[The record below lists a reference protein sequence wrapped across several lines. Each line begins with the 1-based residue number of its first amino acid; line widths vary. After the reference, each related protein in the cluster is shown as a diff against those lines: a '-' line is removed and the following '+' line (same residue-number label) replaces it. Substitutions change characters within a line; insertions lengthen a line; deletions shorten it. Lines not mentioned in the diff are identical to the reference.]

1 MISWLP
7 IVRRT
12 QAVQCSTQT
21 PIRALPAVV
30 FAIEKGALVRR
41 KSRCPGLLK
50 TLFKGD
56 GSLKKTAERSKCGCI
71 LTPQQQRNRRRKMD
85 MEPDDRTGRYVGF
98 GISLGAAI
106 GCAIG
111 VAMGNFAMG
120 IGLGVG
126 VGSAVGAGLARRKP

>member
-1 MISWLP
+1 
-7 IVRRT
+7 
-12 QAVQCSTQT
+12 
-21 PIRALPAVV
+21 
-30 FAIEKGALVRR
+30 
-41 KSRCPGLLK
+41 
-50 TLFKGD
+50 LFKGD
-56 GSLKKTAERSKCGCI
+56 EPLKKTAEPSKSGCI
-71 LTPQQQRNRRRKMD
+71 LAPQQPRNRRRKMD

-126 VGSAVGAGLARRKP
+126 VGSAVGAGLARRRS

>member
-1 MISWLP
+1 MQ
-7 IVRRT
+7 RK
-12 QAVQCSTQT
+12 T
-21 PIRALPAVV
+21 PYLSAL
-30 FAIEKGALVRR
+30 E
-41 KSRCPGLLK
+41 
-50 TLFKGD
+50 TLFIRD
-56 GSLKKTAERSKCGCI
+56 DSLKKTAERSKSGCI
-71 LTPQQQRNRRRKMD
+71 LAAQQPRNRRRKMD

-126 VGSAVGAGLARRKP
+126 VGSAVGAGLAQRKH

>member
-1 MISWLP
+1 
-7 IVRRT
+7 V
-12 QAVQCSTQT
+12 QA
-21 PIRALPAVV
+21 AH
-30 FAIEKGALVRR
+30 
-41 KSRCPGLLK
+41 
-50 TLFKGD
+50 
-56 GSLKKTAERSKCGCI
+56 SLKNSAERGKIGV
-71 LTPQQQRNRRRKMD
+71 TFNAQQPQNRRRTMD

-126 VGSAVGAGLARRKP
+126 IGSAIGAGLARRRS

>member
-1 MISWLP
+1 MQRK
-7 IVRRT
+7 IVY
-12 QAVQCSTQT
+12 
-21 PIRALPAVV
+21 L
-30 FAIEKGALVRR
+30 KGLET
-41 KSRCPGLLK
+41 LLMR
-50 TLFKGD
+50 D
-56 GSLKKTAERSKCGCI
+56 DPLKKTAERSKSGCI
-71 LTPQQQRNRRRKMD
+71 LNAQQPRNRRRKMD

-126 VGSAVGAGLARRKP
+126 LGSAVGAGLAQRRH

>member
-1 MISWLP
+1 MRDLM
-7 IVRRT
+7 
-12 QAVQCSTQT
+12 
-21 PIRALPAVV
+21 
-30 FAIEKGALVRR
+30 RR
-41 KSRCPGLLK
+41 KSMLGGALK
-50 TLFKGD
+50 TLFTWD
-56 GSLKKTAERSKCGCI
+56 GALKKTAERSKTGCI
-71 LTPQQQRNRRRKMD
+71 LNAQQPRNRRRKMD

-126 VGSAVGAGLARRKP
+126 VGSAVGAGLARRRP

>member
-1 MISWLP
+1 MRDSSP
-7 IVRRT
+7 
-12 QAVQCSTQT
+12 
-21 PIRALPAVV
+21 
-30 FAIEKGALVRR
+30 
-41 KSRCPGLLK
+41 
-50 TLFKGD
+50 
-56 GSLKKTAERSKCGCI
+56 KKTAARRKTGVI
-71 LTPQQQRNRRRKMD
+71 LNAQQPHRRRKMD

-126 VGSAVGAGLARRKP
+126 VGSAVGAGLARRKH